1 MPSHRQ
7 FLIECNESKFHCA
20 IYEFEYIAYFN
31 FGSFFLVAFVSSQ
44 IFVKL
49 NKNCVCLRT
58 CCDERHIYSQ
68 LFLASVFK
76 LLYVSVLNFSIY
88 SFYIFFGQRQIHRT
102 RFHHTIFFFFIFT
115 QCIDNFP

>member
-88 SFYIFFGQRQIHRT
+88 SFYIFFWSASNTPHPFSSHHFFLLHIHT
-102 RFHHTIFFFFIFT
+102 MY
-115 QCIDNFP
+115 